1 MQLPAYR
8 KHAAHPSFD
17 TKLSVRRTKYPY
29 ELTIRIESILLF
41 CFTYVGTIARK
52 LWRTITETH
61 TARNVFY
68 VTITYSE
75 HAQDFTSWSTED
87 LTCTFV
93 ISCDGWELSFFHF
106 FLSDCFRGMPP
117 Q

>member
-52 LWRTITETH
+52 LWRTITET
-61 TARNVFY
+61 R
-68 VTITYSE
+68 
-75 HAQDFTSWSTED
+75 STERILRNDHVFRARTRLHQLEHRGSDMRIRD
-87 LTCTFV
+87 LV
-93 ISCDGWELSFFHF
+93 
-106 FLSDCFRGMPP
+106 
-117 Q
+117 